1 MTGSISHPIQGC
13 LTIQRNTNMLKIL
26 KKVRFCRFYRFLCK
40 NAVPR
45 LSPERT
51 FVLRDDFTIDCEL
64 STYKVQNTFC
74 VGK

>member
-1 MTGSISHPIQGC
+1 MTGSISLPIQGC

-26 KKVRFCRFYRFLCK
+26 KKVGFCRFYRFLCK
-40 NAVPR
+40 KTVPR

-51 FVLRDDFTIDCEL
+51 FVLRDNFTTNCILD
-64 STYKVQNTFC
+64 TYETQNTFC